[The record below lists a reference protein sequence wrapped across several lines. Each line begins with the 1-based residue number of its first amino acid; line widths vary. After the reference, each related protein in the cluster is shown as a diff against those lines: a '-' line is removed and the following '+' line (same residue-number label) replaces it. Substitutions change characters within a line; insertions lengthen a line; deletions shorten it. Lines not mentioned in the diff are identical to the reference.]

1 LGWAQKGAILNAV
14 ELVEVRKAFSN
25 VQAVRNLTLTVP
37 EGCVYG
43 FIGPNGSGKSTT
55 LRMIMRIIYPDQ
67 GVVRVLGAET
77 FGAANDLVGYLPEE
91 RSTYKK
97 MKVREVL
104 CFHAELKGV
113 RRPRALVDDWLERLG
128 LIDWRDKKVETLS
141 KGMAQKV
148 QFISSV
154 VSKPKLLLLD
164 EPFSGLD
171 PVNNETIRNAVI
183 ELHREGTTIIFSTH
197 DMRTAEVMCD
207 YIFMIYRGDKVLDGT
222 LESIQNQY
230 GTDMIRV
237 RVDGN
242 AGSIDALKQIRGVAD
257 AKDLGHYKELRVADR
272 ADTQAILHRLSELGR
287 VLHFEISRPSLHD
300 IFVRIANP
308 TAEESA
314 EWVAP
319 TSQGE

>member
-1 LGWAQKGAILNAV
+1 MNAV
-14 ELVEVRKAFSN
+14 ELVEVKKAFSN
-25 VQAVRNLTLTVP
+25 VQAVRNLSLTVP

-55 LRMIMRIIYPDQ
+55 LRMIMRIIYPDS
-67 GVVRVLGAET
+67 GTVRVLGAEK

-104 CFHAELKGV
+104 CFHAELKGL
-113 RRPRALVDDWLERLG
+113 RKPTALVDEWLDRLG

-148 QFISSV
+148 QFISAV
-154 VSKPKLLLLD
+154 VSKPRLLLLD

-171 PVNNETIRNAVI
+171 PVNNEAIRKAVI
-183 ELHREGTTIIFSTH
+183 ELHQGGTTIIFSTH
-197 DMRTAEVMCD
+197 DMQTAEVMCD

-230 GTDMIRV
+230 GTDVIRV
-237 RVDGN
+237 RLEGN
-242 AGSIDALKQIRGVAD
+242 TFGTRAFEHIPHVTGV
-257 AKDLGHYKELRVADR
+257 KDLGHFKELRVADG
-272 ADTQAILHRLSELGR
+272 ADTQAVLHRLIELGP
-287 VLHFEISRPSLHD
+287 VAHFEVSRPSLHD

-308 TAEESA
+308 STEEAEESA
-314 EWVAP
+314 LPVR
-319 TSQGE
+319 QGE

>member
-1 LGWAQKGAILNAV
+1 MNAV
-14 ELVEVRKAFSN
+14 ELIDVKKAFSN
-25 VQAVRNLTLTVP
+25 VQAVKNLSLAVP

-55 LRMIMRIIYPDQ
+55 LRMIMRIIYPDS
-67 GVVRVLGAET
+67 GTVRVLGAEK
-77 FGAANDLVGYLPEE
+77 FGAANDQVGYLPEE

-104 CFHAELKGV
+104 CFHAELKGL
-113 RRPRALVDDWLERLG
+113 RRPAALVNEWLERLG
-128 LIDWRDKKVETLS
+128 LIDWRDKKVESLS

-171 PVNNETIRNAVI
+171 PVNNEAIRQAVL

-230 GTDMIRV
+230 GTDVIRV
-237 RVDGN
+237 RLEGN
-242 AGSIDALKQIRGVAD
+242 PK
-257 AKDLGHYKELRVADR
+257 
-272 ADTQAILHRLSELGR
+272 
-287 VLHFEISRPSLHD
+287 
-300 IFVRIANP
+300 
-308 TAEESA
+308 
-314 EWVAP
+314 
-319 TSQGE
+319 

>member
-1 LGWAQKGAILNAV
+1 MAQGAILNAV
-14 ELVEVRKAFSN
+14 ELIEVKKAFSN
-25 VQAVRNLTLTVP
+25 VRVVRNLTLTVP

-55 LRMIMRIIYPDQ
+55 LRMIMRIIYPDE
-67 GVVRVLGAET
+67 GIVRVLGT
-77 FGAANDLVGYLPEE
+77 DKFGAANDQVGYLPEE

-104 CFHAELKGV
+104 CFHAELKAL
-113 RRPRALVDDWLERLG
+113 RRPAALVDEWLERLG

-148 QFISSV
+148 QFISAV

-171 PVNNETIRNAVI
+171 PVNNEVIRKSVI

-237 RVDGN
+237 RAEGN
-242 AGSIDALKQIRGVAD
+242 AIGVSELERIRGVSGV
-257 AKDLGHYKELRVADR
+257 KDLGHFRELRVAHG
-272 ADTQAILHRLSELGR
+272 ADTQEILYRLCELGR
-287 VLHFEISRPSLHD
+287 VVHFEISRPSLHD

-308 TAEESA
+308 TADESSEIA
-314 EWVAP
+314 LPAL
-319 TSQGE
+319 QGE

>member
-1 LGWAQKGAILNAV
+1 MNAV
-14 ELVEVRKAFSN
+14 ELVEVKKSYSN
-25 VQAVRNLTLTVP
+25 VQAVRNLSLTVP

-55 LRMIMRIIYPDQ
+55 LRMIMRIIYPDS
-67 GVVRVLGAET
+67 GTVRVLGAEK
-77 FGAANDLVGYLPEE
+77 FGAANDQVGYLPEE

-97 MKVREVL
+97 MKVRDVL
-104 CFHAELKGV
+104 CFHAELKGL
-113 RRPRALVDDWLERLG
+113 RRPAALVDEWLERLG
-128 LIDWRDKKVETLS
+128 LIEWRDKKVESLS
-141 KGMAQKV
+141 KGMGQKV

-171 PVNNETIRNAVI
+171 PVNNEAIRKAVL

-222 LESIQNQY
+222 LQSIQNQY
-230 GTDMIRV
+230 GTDVIRV
-237 RVDGN
+237 HLEGL
-242 AGSIDALKQIRGVAD
+242 ASGTAALESVRDIVGV
-257 AKDLGHYKELRVADR
+257 KDQGHIKELRINQG
-272 ADTQAILHRLSELGR
+272 ADTQSILRQLCELGR
-287 VLHFEISRPSLHD
+287 VLHFEVSRPSLHD

-308 TAEESA
+308 TVEELEGSA
-314 EWVAP
+314 SAHVAVG
-319 TSQGE
+319 GE

>member
-1 LGWAQKGAILNAV
+1 MNAV
-14 ELVEVRKAFSN
+14 ELVEVKKAFSN
-25 VQAVRNLTLTVP
+25 VQAVRNLSLTVP

-55 LRMIMRIIYPDQ
+55 LRMIMRIIYPDS
-67 GVVRVLGAET
+67 GTVRVLGAEKL
-77 FGAANDLVGYLPEE
+77 GAANDLVGYLPEE

-104 CFHAELKGV
+104 CFHAELKGL
-113 RRPRALVDDWLERLG
+113 RRPSAVVDEWLERLG
-128 LIDWRDKKVETLS
+128 LIDWREKKVESLS

-148 QFISSV
+148 QFISAV

-171 PVNNETIRNAVI
+171 PVNNEAIRNAVL
-183 ELHREGTTIIFSTH
+183 ELHRSGTTIIFSTH
-197 DMRTAEVMCD
+197 DMHTAEVMCD

-230 GTDMIRV
+230 GTDVIRV
-237 RVDGN
+237 RLEDNPG
-242 AGSIDALKQIRGVAD
+242 GTSALERVRDVVGV
-257 AKDLGHYKELRVADR
+257 KDLGHFKELRISSS
-272 ADTQAILHRLSELGR
+272 ADTQELLQRLCELGR
-287 VLHFEISRPSLHD
+287 VMHFEVSRPSLHD

-308 TAEESA
+308 TTEESNGA
-314 EWVAP
+314 Q
-319 TSQGE
+319 SQAVVGGE

>member
-1 LGWAQKGAILNAV
+1 
-14 ELVEVRKAFSN
+14 
-25 VQAVRNLTLTVP
+25 
-37 EGCVYG
+37 
-43 FIGPNGSGKSTT
+43 
-55 LRMIMRIIYPDQ
+55 MRIIYPDE
-67 GVVRVLGAET
+67 GVVRVLGADK

-104 CFHAELKGV
+104 CFHAELKGL
-113 RRPRALVDDWLERLG
+113 RRPAVIVDEWLERLG
-128 LIDWRDKKVETLS
+128 LIDWRDKKVEALS

-171 PVNNETIRNAVI
+171 PVNNEAIRKAVL
-183 ELHREGTTIIFSTH
+183 ELHQEGTTIIFSTH

-230 GTDMIRV
+230 GTDMIRI
-237 RVDGN
+237 RVEGN
-242 AGSIDALKQIRGVAD
+242 TIGVGELERIRGVSG
-257 AKDLGHYKELRVADR
+257 AKDLGHFKELRVAEGT
-272 ADTQAILHRLSELGR
+272 DTQSILHRLCELGR
-287 VLHFEISRPSLHD
+287 VVHFEITRPSLHD

-308 TAEESA
+308 AAEETGDVAGSA
-314 EWVAP
+314 VQA
-319 TSQGE
+319 TL

>member
-1 LGWAQKGAILNAV
+1 MNAV
-14 ELVEVRKAFSN
+14 ELIDVKKAFSN

-55 LRMIMRIIYPDQ
+55 LRMIMRIIYPDS
-67 GVVRVLGAET
+67 GTVRVLGAEK

-104 CFHAELKGV
+104 CFHAELKGL
-113 RRPRALVDDWLERLG
+113 RRPAAVVDEWLERLG

-154 VSKPKLLLLD
+154 VSKPRLLLLD

-171 PVNNETIRNAVI
+171 PVNNEAIQKAVI
-183 ELHREGTTIIFSTH
+183 ELHQAGTTIIFSTH

-230 GTDMIRV
+230 GTDVIRV
-237 RVDGN
+237 RLEGN
-242 AGSIDALKQIRGVAD
+242 TFSVGAFERIPKVTSV
-257 AKDLGHYKELRVADR
+257 KDLGHFKELRVADA
-272 ADTQAILHRLSELGR
+272 ADTQAILHRLCELGR
-287 VLHFEISRPSLHD
+287 VVRFEISRPSLHD

-308 TAEESA
+308 TAEEAA
-314 EWVAP
+314 ENAVP
-319 TSQGE
+319 VLQGK

>member
-1 LGWAQKGAILNAV
+1 MNAV
-14 ELVEVRKAFSN
+14 ELLEVKKAFSN

-55 LRMIMRIIYPDQ
+55 LRMIMRIIYPDK
-67 GVVRVLGAET
+67 GVVRVLGAER
-77 FGAANDLVGYLPEE
+77 FGAANDSVGYLPEE

-104 CFHAELKGV
+104 CFYAELKGL
-113 RRPRALVDDWLERLG
+113 RRPTVLVDEWLQRLG
-128 LIDWRDKKVETLS
+128 LIDWRDKKVESLS

-171 PVNNETIRNAVI
+171 PVNNEAIRQAVI
-183 ELHREGTTIIFSTH
+183 DLHKAGTTIIFSTH

-230 GTDMIRV
+230 GSDMIRV
-237 RVDGN
+237 RVEGN
-242 AGSIDALKQIRGVAD
+242 TIGVTDLERIPGVAG
-257 AKDLGHYKELRVADR
+257 AKDIGHFKELRVTNG
-272 ADTQAILHRLSELGR
+272 ADTQEILHRLCDLGR
-287 VLHFEISRPSLHD
+287 VVHFEISRPSLHD
-300 IFVRIANP
+300 IFVRIAK
-308 TAEESA
+308 
-314 EWVAP
+314 P
-319 TSQGE
+319 TSQETEENVAAIKGE